1 MDEDGFTIVAKG
13 SKRCAHGNRG
23 AFRNPSELADLGCE
37 SWTSHS
43 RACCP
48 AAGDWPAPSRP
59 LPDPGP
65 APFVPLRLGMLNRA
79 RLCPDLPATGKGP
92 RYSPS
97 SSAALGALDVSLDDA
112 KNEVAR
118 AIEVL
123 DGSDW
128 LAAVLAL
135 VREHASD
142 LVALRRSPCPATG
155 CSNPA
160 GEGPHEAGSENHSQA
175 SAAHHATS
183 DGVVEE
189 IVCYGVGHFSVSRA
203 SALQAALAVLLRR
216 HLRIRGAMHLY
227 DPVLSDNEKA
237 AAAALGFSMLPV
249 NEVGLRAV
257 SMHTLFFMPHC
268 GRRLYS
274 NVLRANWG
282 AQGLGNLL
290 IVGNSFQSYRLRMLT
305 DDRAKR
311 SCCIERL
318 GDGPCRESRLPP
330 AEVSARL

>member
-1 MDEDGFTIVAKG
+1 
-13 SKRCAHGNRG
+13 
-23 AFRNPSELADLGCE
+23 
-37 SWTSHS
+37 
-43 RACCP
+43 
-48 AAGDWPAPSRP
+48 
-59 LPDPGP
+59 
-65 APFVPLRLGMLNRA
+65 
-79 RLCPDLPATGKGP
+79 
-92 RYSPS
+92 
-97 SSAALGALDVSLDDA
+97 
-112 KNEVAR
+112 
-118 AIEVL
+118 
-123 DGSDW
+123 
-128 LAAVLAL
+128 
-135 VREHASD
+135 
-142 LVALRRSPCPATG
+142 
-155 CSNPA
+155 
-160 GEGPHEAGSENHSQA
+160 
-175 SAAHHATS
+175 
-183 DGVVEE
+183 VVEE